1 VLNTAAV
8 RSEKRQERLHP
19 LLLLILLAALA
30 VTPTLAQQITG
41 SLTGIVQDSSGAV
54 VPGARVAL
62 INDASGVASR
72 TETNEQG
79 YFTIAGVFAGVY
91 TLRVESDGFS
101 ALERPNVIFQPG
113 DKRNLSDLVM
123 QVGATT
129 ETVTVTGVMD
139 VLTPV
144 DSGEQSTTITAEQ
157 LKNLSVV
164 GRSAAEFIKII
175 PGMAPTGA
183 GLSNKPAFSGEN
195 IGINGNGDGGQQSA
209 LGYFS
214 ANGQRGNAMDIV
226 TDGANTADP
235 GCNCATPVN
244 PNVDMMQEF
253 KVLTGTYSA
262 EHAKGPIVM
271 NAVTKG
277 GGKEFHGGLY
287 YYMRDYRMNANEWAL
302 NRAGR
307 PRPQSK
313 YQYPGGN
320 IGGRSR
326 GKGSTR
332 TRTSCSSS
340 PASNTT
346 IRRSTRAS

>member
-1 VLNTAAV
+1 MPA
-8 RSEKRQERLHP
+8 
-19 LLLLILLAALA
+19 
-30 VTPTLAQQITG
+30 LAQQITG
-41 SLTGIVQDSSGAV
+41 SLTGTVQDSSGAV
-54 VPGARVAL
+54 VPGAQVSL
-62 INDASGVASR
+62 VNDASGTASR
-72 TETNEQG
+72 TETNDQG
-79 YFTIAGVFAGVY
+79 YFTIAGIFAGTY
-91 TLRVESDGFS
+91 TLRVESEGYS
-101 ALERPNVIFQPG
+101 AHERTGVVLRPG
-113 DKRNLSDLVM
+113 DKRHLADLVM

-129 ETVTVTGVMD
+129 ETVTVSGVLD

-277 GGKEFHGGLY
+277 GGKDFHGGAY
-287 YYMRDYRMNANEWAL
+287 YYFRDYRMNANEWAL
-302 NRAGR
+302 NRAGQDR
-307 PRPQSK
+307 PKSK

-320 IGGRSR
+320 IGGPVSW
-326 GKGSTR
+326 KGFNEEKDKLFFFTGFEYYDQTIDTGVLNAVVPNAQMR
-332 TRTSCSSS
+332 
-340 PASNTT
+340 AGDFSN
-346 IRRSTRAS
+346 SAYL